1 MQWPSLSAKNAFQA
15 CSVDAGSPDCIRS
28 CMLCFLCT
36 CLWEHHPSRRGP
48 AIAYCEAQQPL
59 HTAYLFLLKNFS
71 PFYLKT
77 SPATS
82 YPESVLLHHGSIFKY
97 QRLIH
102 RLHMPWADNMD
113 GYGDKQVGGV
123 YCVDPLDQ
131 RILISQGRIPKW
143 LPWDLSGYSR
153 WTIFMPVISLNWD
166 ATVPTYPVSTEASNT
181 PARVCGHLQNPC
193 CLLLAA
199 VWSSW
204 QVEVAGSWTEWVHV
218 IVE

>member
-1 MQWPSLSAKNAFQA
+1 MHAVF
-15 CSVDAGSPDCIRS
+15 
-28 CMLCFLCT
+28 
-36 CLWEHHPSRRGP
+36 
-48 AIAYCEAQQPL
+48 PL
-59 HTAYLFLLKNFS
+59 HMPMRASSQQERTSNSLLRSSTTSAHRNICFPWRTS
-71 PFYLKT
+71 LLFYLKT

-82 YPESVLLHHGSIFKY
+82 YPESVLLHHGSILKY

-102 RLHMPWADNMD
+102 RLHMPWADNTD
-113 GYGDKQVGGV
+113 GYGDKRVGGV

-153 WTIFMPVISLNWD
+153 WTIFMPMISLNWD
-166 ATVPTYPVSTEASNT
+166 ATVPTYPVSTENASNT

>member
-1 MQWPSLSAKNAFQA
+1 MYAVFPLPIRASSQQERTSNSLLWSSTTSAHSI
-15 CSVDAGSPDCIRS
+15 SVSLEELLS
-28 CMLCFLCT
+28 FLFKD
-36 CLWEHHPSRRGP
+36 LSRHFISRIS
-48 AIAYCEAQQPL
+48 ALASWI
-59 HTAYLFLLKNFS
+59 H
-71 PFYLKT
+71 
-77 SPATS
+77 
-82 YPESVLLHHGSIFKY
+82 FKY

-131 RILISQGRIPKW
+131 RILISQVRIPKW
-143 LPWDLSGYSR
+143 NPWDLSGYSR
-153 WTIFMPVISLNWD
+153 WTIFMPMISLNWD
-166 ATVPTYPVSTEASNT
+166 VTVPTYPVSTENASNT

-193 CLLLAA
+193 CLRLAA

-204 QVEVAGSWTEWVHV
+204 QIEVAGSWPEWVHV